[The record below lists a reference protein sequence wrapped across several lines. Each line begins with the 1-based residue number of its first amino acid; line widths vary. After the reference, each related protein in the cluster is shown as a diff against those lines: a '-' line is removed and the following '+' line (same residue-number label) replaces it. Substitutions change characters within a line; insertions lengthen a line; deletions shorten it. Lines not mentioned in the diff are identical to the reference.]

1 MGNSFKDLDNEYDV
15 PLNDE
20 VFFKIEHR
28 LKSNIKSYRFAGE
41 TSELYL
47 PKVFKT
53 IMAFAG
59 VNDRKGDASSFRN
72 RKNNAGPEGHNPH
85 GRG

>member
-1 MGNSFKDLDNEYDV
+1 MPNSFKHLDEECDV
-15 PLNDE
+15 PLNDD

-28 LKSNIKSYRFAGE
+28 LKSNIKSFRFAGD

-59 VNDRKGDASSFRN
+59 VNEKKGDAFSFRN
-72 RKNNAGPEGHNPH
+72 RRAAPPDGLDPH